1 MSLLLK
7 APYGSTLTD
16 AFALARD
23 RGILPTWMGTAEL
36 RDLEAGIKERAVFSA
51 RTTNAVYLEELR
63 KRIMRMVEQGYN
75 SDVAQLRLEL
85 KDILAELLYDPETGF
100 PGDEEL
106 EIPPAAPGSL
116 QDLSSDRRIN
126 LILDTQLAMLAGKG
140 QQQRGLEPEALD
152 LFPAYELVRIKQ
164 ARVPRDWQERWE
176 QAGGTLIRD
185 TDGRVRL
192 VALKTSEIWS
202 LLGDPAIF
210 RDALGVSYPPFAFGS
225 GTAWDVV
232 EADEWDRL
240 WKLANPEAAVD
251 APEPK
256 EEPIPEAVKQ
266 LPPATVSSGG
276 LTREA
281 LLELRQ
287 VLRSAEQKDGKLSLR
302 SIFSEPPPPP
312 PPSSAR
318 PRINAERLLA
328 LADYHEQLN
337 AHKRKPRSERQGVP
351 CGDSFISKDK
361 RCLKGV
367 ELLSSD
373 ESMTV
378 EQAAEALEK
387 TPHHNLV
394 RTLRHWFHKSYKR
407 LNQQPNSKE
416 TQQLMAFIK
425 RIEPTP
431 LDVPLYRGMR
441 FANRDELAA
450 FVAKVKSGQWPDM
463 PINAFSKRTAVAA
476 RFSAPH
482 DTDDG
487 QFNAVIKLSRTRS
500 GRDIRPLADVIHP
513 AVSHQEEVIFLPG
526 TKFQTK
532 IEVLK
537 TEGGLTAVITGYEED
552 A

>member
-7 APYGSTLTD
+7 APYGNTLTD

-75 SDVAQLRLEL
+75 SDLAQLRLEL

-106 EIPPAAPGSL
+106 GIPPAAPGSL

-126 LILDTQLAMLAGKG
+126 LILDTQIALISGKG

-225 GTAWDVV
+225 GMAWDVI

-240 WKLANPEAAVD
+240 WKLANPEAAAEDV
-251 APEPK
+251 PEPK

-276 LTREA
+276 LSREA

-287 VLRSAEQKDGKLSLR
+287 VLRNAEAKDGKLSLR

-328 LADYHEQLN
+328 LADYHAELN
-337 AHKRKPRSERQGVP
+337 A
-351 CGDSFISKDK
+351 K
-361 RCLKGV
+361 RCGRSWIPDWKKCRKDAKRGPQGDKGK
-367 ELLSSD
+367 EAIGQEGDWQSLGLPEDLRIIARTNLSHRMDLQEARRLIESGSISD
-373 ESMTV
+373 ADPV
-378 EQAAEALEK
+378 GRQ
-387 TPHHNLV
+387 V
-394 RTLRHWFHKSYKR
+394 R
-407 LNQQPNSKE
+407 
-416 TQQLMAFIK
+416 
-425 RIEPTP
+425 
-431 LDVPLYRGMR
+431 
-441 FANRDELAA
+441 
-450 FVAKVKSGQWPDM
+450 
-463 PINAFSKRTAVAA
+463 FSKAVTWKHLLTKEKGQDVERARWMAHARRTIESPLEIWEYRHRHYYIAKSATRSGDKPFMVVAA
-476 RFSAPH
+476 RQ
-482 DTDDG
+482 G
-487 QFNAVIKLSRTRS
+487 ERVN
-500 GRDIRPLADVIHP
+500 DVISFH
-513 AVSHQEEVIFLPG
+513 
-526 TKFQTK
+526 TKTW
-532 IEVLK
+532 
-537 TEGGLTAVITGYEED
+537 GGLNDDRKGKLLYTAY
-552 A
+552 